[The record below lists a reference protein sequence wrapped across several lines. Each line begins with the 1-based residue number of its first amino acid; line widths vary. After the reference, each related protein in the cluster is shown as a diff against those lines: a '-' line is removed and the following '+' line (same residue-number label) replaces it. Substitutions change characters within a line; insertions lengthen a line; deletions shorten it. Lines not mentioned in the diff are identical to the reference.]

1 MGRTVK
7 GKSGMVRK
15 ETDGPLAREL
25 EELARLVA
33 ELKEEEVL
41 SEIGRHLAAGAS
53 PEEILSACQKG
64 MRLVGSMH
72 EKGQYFIAG
81 LIMAGEIM
89 HQAVNLLRPIMTK
102 ERSGEDR
109 GRVLLG
115 TIAGDIHDIGKNL
128 FKDLLEC
135 HGFTVRDL
143 GVDVPPA
150 DFLQAYAEFK
160 PHLIAASALITD
172 SFPHL
177 RELVALFEAAARDKH
192 ERPLILIG
200 GGQVDERVFRMS
212 GSDFWA
218 PDAFAGVRLCQRLTA
233 DRRKRKERAG

>member
-1 MGRTVK
+1 MK
-7 GKSGMVRK
+7 GKDSMVRK
-15 ETDGPLAREL
+15 KTEDPLAREL
-25 EELARLVA
+25 EMLARLVA

-41 SEIGRHLAAGAS
+41 SEIGRHLAAGVS
-53 PEEILSACQKG
+53 PEDILSACQKG
-64 MRLVGSMH
+64 MRLVGSLH

-89 HQAVNLLRPIMTK
+89 HEAVNMLRPIMTK
-102 ERSGEDR
+102 KRSKGDG

-135 HGFTVRDL
+135 HGFTVMDL

-150 DFLQAYAEFK
+150 EFVRAYMEFK
-160 PHLIAASALITD
+160 PHLVAASALITD

-177 RELVALFEAAARDKH
+177 RELVSLFEAATRDTG
-192 ERPLILIG
+192 ERPLIIIG
-200 GGQVDERVFRMS
+200 GGQVDERVWRTT
-212 GSDFWA
+212 GSDYWA
-218 PDAFAGVRLCQRLTA
+218 ADAFAGLRLCQKITA
-233 DRRKRKERAG
+233 ERKKRKGHAS